1 MKAMEAK
8 ERLDTAVTGTVAAQ
22 KIEAG
27 GEAGEKATP
36 TLADMSIVRSIL
48 EDWAPMPKKS
58 AHQTIDKYGPPNE
71 AIASRL
77 IWYNNGPWKRTIV
90 YRDEVLHNFPAP
102 HTDVIEQFIDYSVPP
117 EKFGELAEFDGS
129 VIVERTKG
137 EVSARCDMEAANIL
151 ALNLIHDIVTGKCD
165 AKKARE
171 IYSEVTGAFVLNQP
185 APYAEKLQFDVPSG
199 DTADA
204 DKTPTAGPM
213 MSKMT
218 ETVKSIISSEKS

>member
-27 GEAGEKATP
+27 GKAGEKATP

-77 IWYNNGPWKRTIV
+77 IWYNNGPWKRTIC

-102 HTDVIEQFIDYSVPP
+102 HTDVIEQFIDYQVPV
-117 EKFGELAEFDGS
+117 EKLGELAAYDGS

-151 ALNLIHDIVTGKCD
+151 ALNLMHEIVTGKIN
-165 AKKARE
+165 AEKARE
-171 IYSEVTGAFVLNQP
+171 LYSEVTGAYVLNQP
-185 APYAEKLQFDVPSG
+185 AAYAEKFQFDVPSG

-204 DKTPTAGPM
+204 DKTPAPGP
-213 MSKMT
+213 KMKEAT
-218 ETVKSIISSEKS
+218 DKVKEIIGGEKS